1 MLLLAA
7 RQLPLPAWTSRA
19 EAQEKTAS
27 LVWRH
32 GVSLFGDLKYP
43 SGFKQFDYVNAK
55 APKGGAACQIALGP
69 FDNFNMVVAGIK
81 GSLVLGIDLVY
92 ETLFVPA
99 LDEVSSE
106 YGLLAEAMSYPDDFS
121 SVTFRLRAEAKWH
134 DGKPVT
140 PEDVIFSFNAFNKF
154 SPQVAASYRHVVKVE
169 KTGDREITFTFD
181 APGNR
186 KLPQIIGQLT
196 ILPKQWWEGTDK
208 DGKKR
213 DIGESTLEPPLG
225 SGPYRI
231 KEFAAGRSIV
241 YERVKD
247 YWGRD
252 VNVNIGRNNFDEL
265 RFEYFRDATV
275 AIEAFKANTVDWR
288 TENSAKNWATAYDF
302 PAVNEKRVV
311 LEEFPITNI
320 GIMQAFAFNIRRDKF
335 KDPRVRLAFN
345 YAFDFEALNK
355 QIFFGHTN
363 ASPAISKAPNLRPPG
378 CRPAASSNFWKPCAI
393 RFPLN
398 CLRRPIPIRPVAM
411 PAVRSNQR
419 EAIKLFKEA
428 GYEMRNQQ
436 LVNSKTERA
445 LHDRIPLQCS
455 DLRARLLFYKPSL
468 ERLGI
473 TVSVRT
479 VDEAQYE
486 NRLRNWDFDIIT
498 YAWGESLLPG
508 NEQRGYWGSQAAD
521 QPGAENVIGIKN
533 PAVDAMIEQ
542 VVFAKSQDDLVAA
555 TKALDRVL
563 LWNHYV
569 VPQWAYGKCAP
580 RAGTASAGPIRCRNT
595 ACRRSRPCGGG
606 TRKGCQD
613 GNPAV
618 VPPRP
623 RRSTGRRLAERLELE
638 PRAMVGGAGR
648 IAVGHHATMVQL
660 LPFLGLRFATWLPEF
675 NVKSIAVG
683 GPAACA
689 PLQFGIFRQQP
700 KLRLRPLR
708 FRRAVPA

>member
-1 MLLLAA
+1 MNRRSLLTSTMLLLAA
-7 RQLPLPAWTSRA
+7 RQLPLPTWTSRA

-32 GVSLFGDLKYP
+32 GVSPFGDLKYP
-43 SGFKQFDYVNAK
+43 SGFKQFDYVNAN

-81 GSLVLGIDLVY
+81 GSLVLGIELVY
-92 ETLFVPA
+92 ETLFMPA

-121 SVTFRLRAEAKWH
+121 SVAFRLRAEAKWH

-196 ILPKQWWEGTDK
+196 ILPKEWWEGTDK
-208 DGKKR
+208 DGNKR
-213 DIGESTLEPPLG
+213 AVGESSLEPPLG
-225 SGPYRI
+225 SGAYRI

-247 YWGRD
+247 YWGRN

-288 TENSAKNWATAYDF
+288 SENSAKNWATAYDF
-302 PAVNEKRVV
+302 TAVSEKRVV
-311 LEEFPITNI
+311 LEEFPINNV

-355 QIFFGHTN
+355 QIFFGQYKRI
-363 ASPAISKAPNLRPPG
+363 ASYFEGTELAATGLPTGRELEFLETVRDKVPAELFTKAY
-378 CRPAASSNFWKPCAI
+378 SN
-393 RFPLN
+393 
-398 CLRRPIPIRPVAM
+398 PVSDN
-411 PAVRSNQR
+411 PTAVRTNQR
-419 EAIKLFKEA
+419 EALRLFREA
-428 GYEMRNQQ
+428 SYDMVNQQ
-436 LVNSKTERA
+436 LVNRKTSEPFTVEFLANAPIFERVF
-445 LHDRIPLQCS
+445 
-455 DLRARLLFYKPSL
+455 LFYKPSL
-468 ERLGI
+468 ERIGI

-479 VDEAQYE
+479 VDEAQYG

-508 NEQRGYWGSQAAD
+508 NEQRGNWGSQAAD
-521 QPGAENVIGIKN
+521 QAGADNVIGIKN

-542 VVFAKSQDDLVAA
+542 VVFAKNQADLVAA

-569 VPQWAYGKCAP
+569 VPQWAYGKLRTARWDRFSHP
-580 RAGTASAGPIRCRNT
+580 NPLPKYGMSAFPTLWWWDADKAAKAGT
-595 ACRRSRPCGGG
+595 
-606 TRKGCQD
+606 
-613 GNPAV
+613 
-618 VPPRP
+618 
-623 RRSTGRRLAERLELE
+623 
-638 PRAMVGGAGR
+638 
-648 IAVGHHATMVQL
+648 
-660 LPFLGLRFATWLPEF
+660 
-675 NVKSIAVG
+675 
-683 GPAACA
+683 
-689 PLQFGIFRQQP
+689 RQ
-700 KLRLRPLR
+700 
-708 FRRAVPA
+708 